1 MFDIHTEKRQ
11 KITRTILN
19 ILLVC
24 IEFFLVLL
32 FVVLLFGELM
42 FGHGKGEG
50 FGIGFF
56 LTFIIAFTVARTSH
70 VYLLKN
76 RSDDPSRVSR
86 GTRLASYV
94 VGTFL
99 VVVFLSILFMWYM
112 LH

>member
-1 MFDIHTEKRQ
+1 
-11 KITRTILN
+11 
-19 ILLVC
+19 
-24 IEFFLVLL
+24 
-32 FVVLLFGELM
+32 M

-94 VGTFL
+94 V
-99 VVVFLSILFMWYM
+99 
-112 LH
+112 